1 MVYLDLLF
9 LFNMWIDFF
18 LLLFV
23 KLILKRNVRLYRIII
38 GSLFGSL
45 TTILVIFN
53 INYIVL
59 TILKIIVSVFMVI
72 ISFGYRDIKYLITN
86 FIYLFMISFILGGIL
101 ILVKNSVS
109 KIQYLLIALLL
120 TPLLIFT
127 FYRQNKKIKMQYTLY
142 HSVTIV
148 ISYITISITGF
159 LDSGNKL
166 KDPVTKKNIIIVSKN
181 KLKGINKIRSPMYV
195 PVKTISGSDLIECYK
210 PDMIKIDG
218 KKINNYLIGRC
229 KTNIKMEGIDCLLNN
244 QLIDIL

>member
-23 KLILKRNVRLYRIII
+23 KLILKRNVKLYRIII

-45 TTILVIFN
+45 TTILVLFN

-59 TILKIIVSVFMVI
+59 TMLKIIISIFMII

-86 FIYLFMISFILGGIL
+86 FIYLFMVSFILGGIL
-101 ILVKNSVS
+101 ILFKNNYS
-109 KIQYLLIALLL
+109 KLHYLLIAIFL
-120 TPLLIFT
+120 TPLLIIV
-127 FYRQNKKIKMQYTLY
+127 FYKQNKKIKIQYALY
-142 HSVTIV
+142 HSVRIV
-148 ISYITISITGF
+148 ISSITLNITGF

-166 KDPVTKKNIIIVSKN
+166 IDPITKKNIILVSKT

-210 PDMIKIDG
+210 PDKVIIDG
-218 KKINNYLIGRC
+218 KRINNYLVGRC